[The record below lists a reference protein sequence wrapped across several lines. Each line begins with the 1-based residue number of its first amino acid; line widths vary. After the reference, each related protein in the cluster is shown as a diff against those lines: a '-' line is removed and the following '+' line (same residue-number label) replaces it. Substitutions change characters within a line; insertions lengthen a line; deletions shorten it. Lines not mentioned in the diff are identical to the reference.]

1 MATNLSAS
9 SDRRLN
15 TTLRVWARG
24 PHFSLLVTFYSY
36 FSGFC
41 FCHILLCESRGLLRP
56 LQNGLFWET
65 AKKFS
70 SHFLHVST
78 FNASLFSFH
87 SSHASPSPSFSTCP
101 LSSITSLLPSICSSF
116 QIIAF
121 ITESL
126 SARLSPSAGV
136 HDYCPANQLI
146 PSLSASP

>member
-1 MATNLSAS
+1 MATNLSAG

-15 TTLRVWARG
+15 ATLRVWTRG
-24 PHFSLLVTFYSY
+24 PDFCLLVTFYSY

-41 FCHILLCESRGLLRP
+41 FCYCVSRGLLRP
-56 LQNGLFWET
+56 LQNGRFWVT
-65 AKKFS
+65 TKKFS

-78 FNASLFSFH
+78 LNASLFSFH
-87 SSHASPSPSFSTCP
+87 SSHVSLSPSVSTCP
-101 LSSITSLLPSICSSF
+101 LLSITSLLPSICSSF

-121 ITESL
+121 VTESL